1 VQGILFGRSFEAEKL
16 GEGMSKVKL
25 MVYGCVLLL
34 AVIAGITLF
43 SRHPSPVGDAA
54 ELDWRQLGELDYI
67 NGKASDTLKKL
78 DGKMVKIPGF
88 MVPLED
94 SAQKVTEFLLVPSP
108 QACIHVPPPPP
119 NQMVLIEMEPN
130 IDAKVEYGPIWVI
143 GQFLIQS
150 KKHAYGEASFTM
162 KGMRIEPYR

>member
-1 VQGILFGRSFEAEKL
+1 MKLIVYACVFILA
-16 GEGMSKVKL
+16 
-25 MVYGCVLLL
+25 
-34 AVIAGITLF
+34 AAAGYTLF
-43 SRHPSPVGDAA
+43 ANHSSPVGDAT
-54 ELDWRQLGELDYI
+54 EMDWRQLGELDYI
-67 NGKASDTLKKL
+67 NNKASDSLKSL

-94 SAQKVTEFLLVPSP
+94 TAKQVTEFLLVPSP

-119 NQMVLIEMEPN
+119 NQMVLVEMEPGV
-130 IDAKVEYGPIWVI
+130 DSKVEYGPIWVI

-150 KKHAYGEASFTM
+150 KKHQYGEASFTM

>member
-1 VQGILFGRSFEAEKL
+1 
-16 GEGMSKVKL
+16 MSKVKL
-25 MVYGCVLLL
+25 IVYACVFIL
-34 AVIAGITLF
+34 AATAGYTLF
-43 SRHPSPVGDAA
+43 ANHASPVGDAA

-67 NGKASDTLKKL
+67 NGKASDALKAD
-78 DGKMVKIPGF
+78 DGKLVKIPGF

-94 SAQKVTEFLLVPSP
+94 TAQKVTEFLLVPSP

-119 NQMVLIEMEPN
+119 NQMVLVEMEPGV
-130 IDAKVEYGPIWVI
+130 DAKVEYGPIWII

-150 KKHAYGEASFTM
+150 KKHMYGEASFTM